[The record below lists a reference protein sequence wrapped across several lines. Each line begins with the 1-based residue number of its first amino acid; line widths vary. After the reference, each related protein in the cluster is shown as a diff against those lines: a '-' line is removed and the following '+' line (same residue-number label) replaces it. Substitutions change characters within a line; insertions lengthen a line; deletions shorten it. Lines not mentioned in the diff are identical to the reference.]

1 MISCFKRIL
10 VIRGSEAVNGTKI
23 MQFCVIPLNVLIK
36 GQRHDGIIGAQ
47 TVFSHVCHVLSW
59 QGQPLEAIKCWRRGC
74 GRNSLLTPEEERFWR
89 DERESSMQS

>member
-36 GQRHDGIIGAQ
+36 DKRHDGIIGAQ
-47 TVFSHVCHVLSW
+47 TVFTCVSYTELARS
-59 QGQPLEAIKCWRRGC
+59 A
-74 GRNSLLTPEEERFWR
+74 T
-89 DERESSMQS
+89 